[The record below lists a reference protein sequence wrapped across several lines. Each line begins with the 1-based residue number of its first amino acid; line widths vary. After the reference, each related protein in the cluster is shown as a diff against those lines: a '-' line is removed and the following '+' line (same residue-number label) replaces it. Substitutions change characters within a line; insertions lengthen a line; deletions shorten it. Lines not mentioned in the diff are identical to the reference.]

1 MPTAPRDYRLADRYD
16 AEAGRVLL
24 TGVQALARVP
34 VDQMRIDRAVSR
46 NTAALVTGYPG
57 SPLGGFDL
65 EMSRV
70 VRRFGDLS
78 IVHQPAVNEELAAT
92 AVMGSQLA
100 AGRPDARYEGVVG
113 VWYGKAP
120 GLDRATDAMRHGVFA
135 GASDL
140 GGVVVM
146 VGDDPMAKSSTMPSS
161 SDAALVDLHMPI
173 LYPGTTQE
181 CLELGLH
188 AVAMSRASGLWS
200 AMKIVTPVADGSG
213 TVDLP
218 VLDTEP
224 VMPETE
230 IDGRRWESRPSAVF
244 LGPRMVEVER
254 EFREVRSVL
263 AQQYGVDNRLNRVTV
278 DPAGAWIGLVAT
290 GFTYQQLI
298 EALRRLGLAH
308 LDDIRAAGIRLLQ
321 LRMPVPFH
329 RGLVRRFA
337 RGLREVVVVEEKNP
351 TLEWLIK
358 DALYSAA
365 DRPDVLGKTD
375 ERGEAL
381 MPSHG
386 RMDADAIVAGLRA
399 RLAARLADRLAPI
412 EQVRPQQRRKL
423 IPLSVN
429 RTPFFCS
436 GCPHNWGTKVPDNTL
451 VGAGTGCHGMS
462 LLMDPARV
470 GDTIGITAMGNEGAH
485 WIGMA
490 PFVESPH
497 AVQNVGDGTYL
508 HSAQLAVQAAI
519 GSGTAMTFKILH
531 NEAVAMTGGQQPAHR
546 IGVPELARVLEAQ
559 GVARVLV
566 TTDDPDAY
574 DCAGLPASVEVWDR
588 TRIIEAQ
595 QALASVP
602 GVTVLIHHQGCAAEL
617 RRDRKRGRA
626 EAPGT
631 RIVINHR
638 ICEGCGDC
646 GDVSNCLSVQPLAS
660 PLGQKTRIDQG
671 TCNHDLSCLEGDCPS
686 FMTVPVDDSCD
697 RSDRIA
703 DPGMHRPLPD
713 PEPVAAGS
721 GRVALRLAGIG
732 GTGVV
737 TVAQILST
745 AAMLDGWDITGLDQ
759 TGLSQKAGPVVSD
772 VILGRSGAGSTNVI
786 GAGEAD
792 AILVLDQLVG
802 ASDGVLAGSHT
813 HTRVIGSVHTTPTGV
828 MVGDP
833 QVRYPTQDE
842 LLARFNARDT
852 ARDTTRDL
860 WMDANDL
867 TQRLIGDTTPANVFV
882 LGVALQAGAIPV
894 TATSIEHAI
903 NLNGVAVDNNL
914 AAFEWG
920 RRWAVDA
927 AAVEAEAAA
936 RSSSLDTTVV
946 VPDLPAEL
954 EDRVVNLPRVD
965 DLQSAVRLRAADL
978 VAYQNFAYAARFL
991 DRVEA
996 VARAEQAVDS
1006 RSVRLADQVACS
1018 LHRLMAYKDEY
1029 EVARLLLAPEA
1040 HRAARAVGGSGRGI
1054 VWHLHPPLLRALG
1067 MKRKLRFGRWS
1078 RPLLRT
1084 LAAGR
1089 RLRGTPLDPFGH
1101 THLRRLE
1108 RALIVEYE
1116 HTIEV
1121 LLTGLCA
1128 QTLDEAVRIAGL
1140 ADGVRGFE
1148 ELKVRRAGEYRAA
1161 LDRAL
1166 SSYAGELSAGS
1177 LRRGGHS

>member
-1 MPTAPRDYRLADRYD
+1 MATAVRDYRLADRYD
-16 AEAGRVLL
+16 VQAGRVLL

-34 VDQMRIDRAVSR
+34 VDQMRIDRAAGR

-65 EMSRV
+65 EMSQV
-70 VRRFGDLS
+70 ARRFGDLS

-135 GASDL
+135 GSSRL
-140 GGVVVM
+140 GGAVVM

-188 AVAMSRASGLWS
+188 AVAISRASSLWS

-218 VLDTEP
+218 ALDTEP

-244 LGPRMVEVER
+244 LGPRMVELER

-263 AQQYGVDNRLNRVTV
+263 AQQYGVDNTLNRITV
-278 DPAGAWIGLVAT
+278 DPVDAWIGLVAT

-308 LDDIRAAGIRLLQ
+308 PDDIRSAGIRLLQ
-321 LRMPVPFH
+321 LRMPVPLH

-365 DRPDVLGKTD
+365 DRPAVLGKTD
-375 ERGEAL
+375 EHGEAL

-399 RLAARLADRLAPI
+399 RLETRLADRLAPI
-412 EQVRPQQRRKL
+412 EQVRPQPRRNL
-423 IPLSVN
+423 IPLSVS

-436 GCPHNWGTKVPDNTL
+436 GCPHNWGTKVPDDTL

-462 LLMDPARV
+462 LLMDPRRV
-470 GDTIGITAMGNEGAH
+470 GDTIGVTAMGNEGAH

-490 PFVESPH
+490 PFVDTRH

-519 GSGTAMTFKILH
+519 GSGTTMTFKILY
-531 NEAVAMTGGQQPAHR
+531 NDTVAMTGGQEPAHQ
-546 IGVPELARVLEAQ
+546 IEVPELARVLEAQ
-559 GVARVLV
+559 GAARVLI
-566 TTDDPDAY
+566 TCEDPGAY
-574 DCAGLPASVEVWDR
+574 DRGGLPPSVEVWDR
-588 TRIIEAQ
+588 SRIVEAQ
-595 QALASVP
+595 ETLAGIP
-602 GVTVLIHHQGCAAEL
+602 GVTVLIHHQACAAEL
-617 RRDRKRGRA
+617 RRARKRGRA
-626 EAPGT
+626 KAPST

-646 GDVSNCLSVQPLAS
+646 GDVSNCLSVQPLDT
-660 PLGQKTRIDQG
+660 PLGQKTLIDQA

-686 FMTVPVDDSCD
+686 FMTVPVDDPSD
-697 RSDRIA
+697 RSEHHA
-703 DPGMHRPLPD
+703 GAGPHPPLPD
-713 PEPVAAGS
+713 PEPVAAS
-721 GRVALRLAGIG
+721 SQRVTLRLAGIG

-745 AAMLDGWDITGLDQ
+745 AAMIDGWDIRGLDQ

-772 VILGRSGAGSTNVI
+772 VILSRSGAGSTNLI

-802 ASDGVLAGSHT
+802 ASDGVLAAAHT
-813 HTRVIGSVHTTPTGV
+813 HSRVIGSIHTTPTGA
-828 MVGDP
+828 MVADP

-842 LLARFNARDT
+842 LLARFS
-852 ARDTTRDL
+852 ARDTTDDL

-867 TQRLIGDTTPANVFV
+867 TRRLIGDTAPANVFV

-894 TATSIEHAI
+894 AAACIERAI
-903 NLNGVAVDNNL
+903 KLNGVAVGYNL
-914 AAFEWG
+914 AALEWG

-927 AAVEAEAAA
+927 AAVEAEAAD
-936 RSSSLDTTVV
+936 RSPSLDTAVI

-954 EDRVVNLPRVD
+954 EGRLSRLPRNG

-978 VAYQNFAYAARFL
+978 VAYQNAGYAARFL
-991 DRVEA
+991 DRVAA
-996 VARAEQAVDS
+996 VAGAEQAVDS
-1006 RSVRLADQVACS
+1006 NSLRLTGEVACG

-1029 EVARLLLAPEA
+1029 EVARLLLAPEPQL
-1040 HRAARAVGGSGRGI
+1040 AAQAVGGSGRGI

-1078 RPLLRT
+1078 RPLLRA
-1084 LAAGR
+1084 LAAAR
-1089 RLRGTPLDPFGH
+1089 RLRGTPLDPFGRAH
-1101 THLRRLE
+1101 VRRLE
-1108 RALIVEYE
+1108 RALLEEYE
-1116 HTIEV
+1116 QTIDV

-1148 ELKVRRAGEYRAA
+1148 QLKVRRAGEYRAA

-1166 SSYAGELSAGS
+1166 SRYTSPAATAT
-1177 LRRGGHS
+1177 R

>member
-1 MPTAPRDYRLADRYD
+1 MTSTLVGDYRLADRYD
-16 AEAGRVLL
+16 LQSGRVLL

-34 VDQMRIDRAVSR
+34 VDQMRIDRAAGLD
-46 NTAALVTGYPG
+46 TAALVTGYPG

-70 VRRFGDLS
+70 VRRFGDLP

-135 GASDL
+135 GSSRL

-146 VGDDPMAKSSTMPSS
+146 VGDDPMAQSSTMPSS

-200 AMKIVTPVADGSG
+200 AMKIVTPIADGSG

-218 VLDTEP
+218 ALDSEP
-224 VMPETE
+224 VMPELE

-263 AQQYGVDNRLNRVTV
+263 AQQYGVDNRLNRIAV

-308 LDDIRAAGIRLLQ
+308 PDDIGAAGIRLLQ
-321 LRMPVPFH
+321 LRMPVPLH

-337 RGLREVVVVEEKNP
+337 RGLREIVVVEEKNP

-375 ERGEAL
+375 DHGDAL

-399 RLAARLADRLAPI
+399 RLEARLADRLPPI
-412 EQVRPQQRRKL
+412 EQVRPPRQRSL
-423 IPLSVN
+423 IPLSVD

-436 GCPHNWGTKVPDNTL
+436 GCPHNWGTKIPDGTL

-462 LLMDPARV
+462 LLMAPQRV
-470 GDTIGITAMGNEGAH
+470 GETIGVTAMGNEGAH

-490 PFVESPH
+490 PFVDTPH

-519 GSGTAMTFKILH
+519 GSGTTMTFKILY
-531 NEAVAMTGGQQPAHR
+531 NETVAMTGGQQPTYP
-546 IGVPELARVLEAQ
+546 IGVPELARILDAQ
-559 GVARVLV
+559 GAARVLI
-566 TTDDPDAY
+566 TTEDPGAY
-574 DCAGLPASVEVWDR
+574 DRTGLPPSVEVWDR

-595 QALASVP
+595 ETLAAVA

-617 RRDRKRGRA
+617 RRARKRGRA
-626 EAPGT
+626 EAPST

-646 GDVSNCLSVQPLAS
+646 GDVSNCLSVQPVDT
-660 PLGQKTRIDQG
+660 PLGRKTRIDQAS
-671 TCNHDLSCLEGDCPS
+671 CNHDLSCLEGDCPS
-686 FMTVPVDDSCD
+686 FMTVPVDDPSD
-697 RSDRIA
+697 RSGRSA
-703 DPGMHRPLPD
+703 GTAPLPD
-713 PEPVAAGS
+713 PPPVEAS
-721 GRVALRLAGIG
+721 SERVALRLAGIG

-745 AAMLDGWDITGLDQ
+745 AAMIDGWDITGLDQ

-772 VILGRSGAGSTNVI
+772 VVLSRPGTGSTNLI

-802 ASDGVLAGSHT
+802 ASDGVLAGAHT
-813 HTRVIGSVHTTPTGV
+813 RTRVIGSIHSTPTGA
-828 MVGDP
+828 MIGDP
-833 QVRYPTQDE
+833 QVRYPAQDE
-842 LLARFNARDT
+842 LLDRFDT
-852 ARDTTRDL
+852 RDTTRDL

-867 TQRLIGDTTPANVFV
+867 TRRLIGDTAPTNVFV

-894 TATSIEHAI
+894 SSASIEQAI
-903 NLNGVAVDNNL
+903 HLNGVSVDNNL
-914 AAFEWG
+914 AALEWG

-927 AAVEAEAAA
+927 AAVEAEAEA
-936 RSSSLDTTVV
+936 RSPSLDTGVV

-954 EDRVVNLPRVD
+954 DRRLSSLPGPD
-965 DLQSAVRLRAADL
+965 DLRSAVRVRAADL
-978 VAYQNFAYAARFL
+978 VAYQNAAYAARFL

-1006 RSVRLADQVACS
+1006 CSVRLIAEVAHC

-1040 HRAARAVGGSGRGI
+1040 RRAAQAVGGSGQGI

-1078 RPLLRT
+1078 RPLLRA
-1084 LAAGR
+1084 LAAAR

-1108 RALIVEYE
+1108 RALLVEYE
-1116 HTIEV
+1116 LAVDV
-1121 LLTGLCA
+1121 LLAGLCA

-1166 SSYAGELSAGS
+1166 SSYASEPLIGS
-1177 LRRGGHS
+1177 PG